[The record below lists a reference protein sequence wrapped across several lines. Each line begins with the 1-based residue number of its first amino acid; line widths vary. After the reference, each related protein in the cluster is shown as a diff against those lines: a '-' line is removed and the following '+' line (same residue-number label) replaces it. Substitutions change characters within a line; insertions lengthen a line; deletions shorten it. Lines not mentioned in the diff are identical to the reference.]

1 MFSYHI
7 KASGPLFE
15 KHGIAKQILNSVLEE
30 TADWAQNRI
39 KNLTPVRTG
48 RLKAGW
54 VISTSK
60 SAIRVDNPT
69 PYAPFVEKRVGMVS
83 KTVPDVQ
90 EKLIANAQKLIKT
103 KLQ

>member
-15 KHGIAKQILNSVLEE
+15 KHGITKQILNSALEE

-39 KNLTPVRTG
+39 RNLTPVKTG

-54 VISTSK
+54 VILTTR
-60 SAIRVDNPT
+60 SAIRIDNST
-69 PYAPFVEKRVGMVS
+69 PYTPYVEKRVGMVS

-90 EKLIANAQKLIKT
+90 AKLVADAQKLLKT

>member
-7 KASGPLFE
+7 KTSGPIFE
-15 KHGIAKQILNSVLEE
+15 KRGIVKQILSGALEE

-39 KNLTPVRTG
+39 KNLTPVKTG

-54 VISTSK
+54 VISATK

-69 PYAPFVEKRVGMVS
+69 LYAPFVEKRVGMVS

-90 EKLIANAQKLIKT
+90 EKLIANAQKLIKS
-103 KLQ
+103 KVQ